1 MAKLVAVCRDEAD
14 YSFERRQIPL
24 NIEDTLTMV
33 MEIPETVISTR
44 KLNEDE
50 LQSFSKRFHCLN
62 AGDLSAATT
71 VRQKDVLS
79 FLSHSVPCVGCRR
92 RWRNCSCIFL
102 FLSYLLITFLRWI
115 IYNNMAYLG
124 NVGCLSLTEGA
135 LSYFYFII
143 TIVFM
148 SSFRK
153 LLCDINISI
162 IWWIIPDIVPVQ
174 YRQWTNIMFT
184 CVRKKLLNG
193 Q

>member
-50 LQSFSKRFHCLN
+50 LQSFCKRFHCLN

-92 RWRNCSCIFL
+92 SVERLYNQLVNSVQSALEPLVITNKGDLGYVRW
-102 FLSYLLITFLRWI
+102 
-115 IYNNMAYLG
+115 
-124 NVGCLSLTEGA
+124 
-135 LSYFYFII
+135 
-143 TIVFM
+143 
-148 SSFRK
+148 
-153 LLCDINISI
+153 
-162 IWWIIPDIVPVQ
+162 
-174 YRQWTNIMFT
+174 
-184 CVRKKLLNG
+184 
-193 Q
+193 